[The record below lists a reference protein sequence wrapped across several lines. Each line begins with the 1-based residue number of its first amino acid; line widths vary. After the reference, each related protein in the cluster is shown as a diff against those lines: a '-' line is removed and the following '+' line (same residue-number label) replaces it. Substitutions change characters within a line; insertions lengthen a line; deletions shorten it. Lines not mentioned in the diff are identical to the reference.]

1 MSREENVVR
10 QGRGRR
16 AGTGKNTSATDQASP
31 APRTDAERDSAYSYS
46 PMASTSGEL
55 DAISTDGVNAAGFVG
70 FLDDVWDEDCS
81 ETVDDYDI
89 DELFDEFPETQ
100 ERPTTLVL
108 GEFSFDNTLV
118 EDDDMGEFED

>member
-1 MSREENVVR
+1 
-10 QGRGRR
+10 
-16 AGTGKNTSATDQASP
+16 
-31 APRTDAERDSAYSYS
+31 
-46 PMASTSGEL
+46 MASTSGEL